1 LLLNL
6 HVKNFAIIDE
16 VDVTF
21 KDNLNILTGE
31 TGAGKSIII
40 GSINVALGG
49 KISKDIIRK
58 GADYALVELLF
69 HIDDGQVIKELEA
82 LDVPVED
89 GQVIISRRIMNGKS
103 ISKVNGETVTTSVLK
118 EIAGLLIDIHGQHEH
133 QSLLYKEKHLD
144 IVDRFSK
151 DSIGDV
157 KKQLESEYREY
168 ISVKNKLDELKIDDD
183 KRLREMSFL
192 EYEVNEIKNANLKI
206 GEDDI
211 LNAEYKR
218 LSNAKTIAE
227 GLSNIYDLMSYQSIG
242 SAGDIIG
249 RAVKQIMKLEEY
261 DKSITGLSSQ
271 LNDIEALLNDFNR
284 DLSEYL
290 SDLNNSEEDF
300 AATEQRLDLINHL
313 KSKYGNS
320 IDEILNYLKLGEEK
334 LDQYSNYEQTID
346 NLTKQLNKSEIKLN
360 ELSEQLSTIRQTKAK
375 ELTER
380 MKAALID
387 LNFLDVRFE
396 MVFKKIGHF
405 SSNGFDDAEFLISTN
420 PGEEIKP
427 LSRVASGGEL
437 SRIMLA
443 IKSVLADKDEIETLI
458 FDEIDV
464 GVSGRTAQKVSEK
477 LSMIAGNHQV
487 LCITHLPQI
496 AAMADSHYIIEKLTD
511 GISTQTSIRLLDS
524 DESIGEIARIL
535 GGAVITDTVINSAK
549 EMKELAKTTKK
560 F

>member
-69 HIDDGQVIKELEA
+69 HVEDEQVIKELEA
-82 LDVPVED
+82 MDVPVED

-118 EIAGLLIDIHGQHEH
+118 NIAGLLIDIHGQHEH

-151 DSIGDV
+151 DSIGDI
-157 KKQLESEYREY
+157 KKLLETVYREY
-168 ISVKNKLDELKIDDD
+168 ISVKNKLDDLKIDDD

-192 EYEVNEIKNANLKI
+192 EYEVNEIRNANLKI
-206 GEDDI
+206 GEDEI
-211 LNAEYKR
+211 LAEEFKR
-218 LSNAKTIAE
+218 LSNAKTITE
-227 GLSNIYDLMSYQSIG
+227 GLNNIYDLVSYQSIG
-242 SAGDIIG
+242 SAGDNIG

-261 DKSITGLSSQ
+261 DKSISGLSSQ
-271 LNDIEALLNDFNR
+271 INDIEALLNDFNR
-284 DLSEYL
+284 ELSEYL
-290 SDLNNSEEDF
+290 SELNNSEEDF
-300 AATEQRLDLINHL
+300 AATEQRLDMINHL

-320 IDEILNYLKLGEEK
+320 IEEILKYCKQGEEK
-334 LDQYSNYEQTID
+334 LDQYSNYEQTVE
-346 NLTKQLNKSEIKLN
+346 NLTKQLNNLEKKLN
-360 ELSEQLSTIRQTKAK
+360 ELCESLSTIRQSKAT
-375 ELTER
+375 ELTAK

-405 SSNGFDDAEFLISTN
+405 TSNGFDDAEFLISTN

-477 LSMIAGNHQV
+477 LSMIARNHQV

-496 AAMADSHYIIEKLTD
+496 AAMSDSHYIIEKTTD
-511 GISTQTSIRLLDS
+511 GITTQTSIRLLDS
-524 DESIGEIARIL
+524 NESTGEIARIL

-549 EMKELAKTTKK
+549 EMKELAKSTKK